1 MIRTR
6 TNRALAAAGAFAL
19 GVPVLAAGVLTAAAD
34 EPVSTYRVT
43 IVNTTTGQ
51 PFSPPVVATHSR
63 DVDLFEVGERAS
75 TEIAAIAQ
83 AGDQSGAVALL
94 GSLGDAVTS
103 VEQGAPS
110 RPLAGLDGPPSVQ
123 TVDIEG
129 HPDDVLSLATML
141 ICTNDGFTGVDSIA
155 LPEAG
160 TTVVPLQ
167 GYDAGVERNTQRS
180 RDIVD
185 PCSLLGP
192 TVLSG
197 DDNGNN
203 DGRPAAHR
211 WARQITEH
219 RTVNPWRGDLQ
230 REHDWRGQVGVVLVQ
245 KTG

>member
-1 MIRTR
+1 MIRSR
-6 TNRALAAAGAFAL
+6 SNRALAAAGAFAL
-19 GVPVLAAGVLTAAAD
+19 SAPVLAAGGLTAAAD
-34 EPVSTYRVT
+34 EPVSSYRVT
-43 IVNTTTGQ
+43 IVNTTAGQ

-83 AGDQSGAVALL
+83 SGDESGAVALL
-94 GSLGDAVTS
+94 DSLGEAVTS
-103 VEQGAPS
+103 VERGAPS
-110 RPLAGLDGPPSVQ
+110 RPLAGLNGPPSVQ
-123 TVDIEG
+123 TVDVKA

-160 TTVVPLQ
+160 TTVVPLR

-192 TVLSG
+192 VVLSG

-203 DGRPAAHR
+203 DGRPVAHR
-211 WARQITEH
+211 WARPITEH
-219 RTVNPWRGDLQ
+219 RTINPRRGDLQ
-230 REHDWRGQVGVVLVQ
+230 SAHDWRGQVGVVLVE
-245 KTG
+245 KTN